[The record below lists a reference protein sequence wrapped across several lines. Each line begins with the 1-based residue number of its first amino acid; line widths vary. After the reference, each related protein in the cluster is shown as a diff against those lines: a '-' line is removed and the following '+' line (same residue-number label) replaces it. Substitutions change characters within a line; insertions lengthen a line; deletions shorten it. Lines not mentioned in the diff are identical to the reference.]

1 MTIYEN
7 HPLFLQMLAELYR
20 RTDGDPSASAS
31 MYDLGAAASIDRQD
45 AQEVGQALIGAGLA
59 AIVSLSGKIGITAEG
74 VAYLQDRGVVAPAQP
89 AQAAGVRLGSAPVIE
104 PAAREAVEVLVAR
117 IKTEAGEQQWPFEA
131 FSELTAD
138 VRTIEAQLAS
148 PRPKTPILRECLR
161 AVRLLLERNGA
172 RGALSRIDTLI
183 GQ

>member
-1 MTIYEN
+1 MSIDEN

-20 RTDGDPSASAS
+20 RTDGDPGTSAS
-31 MYDLGAAASIDRQD
+31 MYDLGAVAGIDRQD

-59 AIVSLSGKIGITAEG
+59 AIVSLSGKIGLTAEG
-74 VAYLQDRGVVAPAQP
+74 VAYLQDRGQAAPAQE
-89 AQAAGVRLGSAPVIE
+89 AGVRLGSAPVVE
-104 PAAREAVEVLVAR
+104 PAVREAVEVLVAR
-117 IKTEAGEQQWPFEA
+117 IKTDAGDQQWPFEA

-138 VRTIEAQLAS
+138 LRTIEAQLAS

>member
-1 MTIYEN
+1 MRIDEN

-20 RTDGDPSASAS
+20 RTDGDPGTSAS
-31 MYDLGAAASIDRQD
+31 MYDLGAAVGIDRQD

-59 AIVSLSGKIGITAEG
+59 AIVSLAGKIGLTAEG
-74 VAYLQDRGVVAPAQP
+74 VAYLQDRGQAAP
-89 AQAAGVRLGSAPVIE
+89 AQAAGVRLGLAPVVE
-104 PAAREAVEVLVAR
+104 PAARDAVEVLVAR
-117 IKTEAGEQQWPFEA
+117 IKTDAGDQQWPFEA

-138 VRTIEAQLAS
+138 LRTIEAQLAS

-161 AVRLLLERNGA
+161 AVRVLLERNGA